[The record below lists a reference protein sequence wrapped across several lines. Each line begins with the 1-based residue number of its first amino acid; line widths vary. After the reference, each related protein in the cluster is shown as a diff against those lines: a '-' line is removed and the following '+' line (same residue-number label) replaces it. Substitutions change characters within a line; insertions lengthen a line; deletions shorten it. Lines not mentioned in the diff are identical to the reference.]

1 MNSLIYVIDIFAQ
14 ILTWVLIARAIL
26 SWFANPS
33 FANSNQMGFL
43 MKLYAFLCQ
52 VTEPLVRPMRKLL
65 SRFNTGPMDFSLFA
79 TVLLIIAIR
88 RILVRIL
95 LFVV

>member
-1 MNSLIYVIDIFAQ
+1 MNSLINAINVFAQ

-26 SWFANPS
+26 SWFAQPS
-33 FANSNQMGFL
+33 FSNSNQMVFL

-52 VTEPLVRPMRKLL
+52 VTEPLVSPVRRLL

-79 TVLLIIAIR
+79 TMLLIIAIQ
-88 RILVRIL
+88 RILVRIIL
-95 LFVV
+95 LAA

>member
-1 MNSLIYVIDIFAQ
+1 MINIINVFAQ
-14 ILTWVLIARAIL
+14 LLIWVLIARAIL

-33 FANSNQMGFL
+33 FSNSNQMAFL

-52 VTEPLVRPMRKLL
+52 VTEPLVRPMRRLL

-79 TVLLIIAIR
+79 TMLLIIAIQ
-88 RILVRIL
+88 RILIRIL
-95 LFVV
+95 LLVA